1 MLPTELVDLMNKLG
15 VFPCVLGTTDKEGNI
30 HMTFITWV
38 YPKSER
44 ILRFALSSDSKSAK
58 NLKETKRACFMFF
71 LPEKAL
77 ACYGSVQMI
86 LESIEEIKFPVSVF
100 EMHID
105 RVENSL
111 FPGATITGIIP
122 FAHTG
127 DLEKMAE
134 LDGIVLEAMRS
145 A

>member
-15 VFPCVLGTTDKEGNI
+15 VFPCVLGTTDKEGNM

-38 YPKSER
+38 YPKSEK
-44 ILRFALSSDSKSAK
+44 ILRFALSSGSKSAK
-58 NLKETKRACFMFF
+58 NIQETKRACFMFF
-71 LPEKAL
+71 SPGRAL
-77 ACYGSVQMI
+77 TCYGDAQMI
-86 LESIEEIKFPVSVF
+86 IERIEEVKFPVSVF

-105 RVENSL
+105 KVEDNL

-134 LDGIVLEAMRS
+134 LDSIVLKVMRS